1 MMLVGLELALLAATF
16 YLGVWLRFIGDP
28 TGLAE
33 VEPLQGKAILYA
45 LVVMTCMMT
54 MGLYARHSR
63 DGISQVVLRLVISLL
78 LGSVGMVI
86 LFYMLPGLAIGRG
99 AFALVLLFSG
109 VALIGSRLLFQH
121 IGTVDGLKRR
131 ILVLG
136 TGQKASVIDRLMRRK
151 ADRRGMTIVGYVQ
164 LSEDPPQVKGQILP
178 HSEPL
183 PDIVRRLRIQEIVV
197 AVDDRRRNF
206 PVREIVECRLLGI
219 DVIDII
225 SFIERQ
231 CGRIL
236 IEHLNPGWLIY
247 SEGFYLGGM
256 RAAWKRVFDVVV
268 SLTMLAIFWPLMIL
282 AAIAVAVDSPGPILY
297 RQVRVGEHGRE
308 FKVLKFRSMTVDAE
322 KTGAQWAQKNDSRVT
337 RFGGFMRKY
346 RIDEL
351 PQLFNV
357 LKGEMSFVGP
367 RPERPEFV
375 GELSAKILYYAE
387 RHRVKPGITGWAQI
401 NYPYGASEKDAE
413 EKLSYDLYYVKNYT
427 LFLDLVIL
435 MQTAQAVLWK
445 KGGR

>member
-1 MMLVGLELALLAATF
+1 MLVGLELALLAATY
-16 YLGVWLRFIGDP
+16 YLGIWLRFIGDP
-28 TGLAE
+28 GGLAE
-33 VEPLQGKAILYA
+33 VEPLQGKAITYA
-45 LVVMTCMMT
+45 LVVMACMMT
-54 MGLYARHSR
+54 MGLYTRHSR
-63 DGISQVVLRLVISLL
+63 DGTAQLVLRLGVSLV
-78 LGSVGMVI
+78 LGLTVMVV
-86 LFYMLPGLAIGRG
+86 LFYIFPGLAIGRG

-109 VALIGSRLLFQH
+109 AALIASRLLFQH
-121 IGTVDGLKRR
+121 IGTVDGLKKR

-136 TGQKASVIDRLMRRK
+136 TGQRASVIDRLMRRK
-151 ADRRGMTIVGYVQ
+151 ADRRGMSIVGYVQ
-164 LSEDPPQVKGQILP
+164 LGDDPPQVKGRVFP

-183 PDIVRRLRIQEIVV
+183 PDLVRQHRIQEIVV

-206 PVREIVECRLLGI
+206 PIREIVECRLLGI
-219 DVIDII
+219 DVLDII
-225 SFIERQ
+225 SFVERQ

-236 IEHLNPGWLIY
+236 IEHLYPGWLIY
-247 SEGFYLGGM
+247 ADGFYHSGM
-256 RAAWKRVFDVVV
+256 RAVWKRIFDVSV
-268 SLTMLAIFWPLMIL
+268 SLVMLAVFWPLMVL
-282 AAIAVAVDSPGPILY
+282 ATVLVAVDSRGPILY

-308 FKVLKFRSMTVDAE
+308 FEVLKFRSMTVDAE
-322 KTGAQWAQKNDSRVT
+322 KEGAQWAQKNDARVT
-337 RFGGFMRKY
+337 RFGGLMRKY

-375 GELSAKILYYAE
+375 SELSGKILYYAE

-401 NYPYGASEKDAE
+401 NYPYGASERDAE

-435 MQTAQAVLWK
+435 LQTAQAVLWK